1 MGAREFAVPRRVG
14 ILRHFAPPQ
23 KLAYRSRMVA
33 INDNFALR
41 DQVVLITGGA
51 RRVGAE
57 IARALHA
64 AGANVLIHYR
74 SSAAAAIGLADEF
87 NNVRPQSAAIFAA
100 YLLEADAPDKLIAAT
115 LLQFG
120 RLDILINNASSFY
133 ATPIG
138 SISPAQWDDLI
149 GTNLKAPLFLS
160 QAAAPSLRAQRGLII
175 NMVDIHGM
183 QPLKAHPVYS
193 AAKAGLAMLTRS
205 LARELGPE
213 VRVNGIAPGP
223 VLWPETEMDEALKRE
238 IIAKTALKRHGTPQ
252 DIARTALFLAKDA
265 PYITG
270 QIIAVDGGRS
280 I

>member
-1 MGAREFAVPRRVG
+1 
-14 ILRHFAPPQ
+14 
-23 KLAYRSRMVA
+23 MVVM
-33 INDNFALR
+33 NDNFALR

-64 AGANVLIHYR
+64 AGANIFIHYR
-74 SSAAAAIGLADEF
+74 LSASAAIALAEEF
-87 NNVRPQSAAIFAA
+87 NRTRAHSAAIFAA
-100 YLLEADAPDKLIAAT
+100 HLLDGDAPDKLIAAT
-115 LLQFG
+115 LLEFG

-133 ATPIG
+133 ATPVGRIT
-138 SISPAQWDDLI
+138 PAQWDDLV
-149 GTNLKAPLFLS
+149 GTNLKAPLFLA

-175 NMVDIHGM
+175 NMIDIHALR
-183 QPLKAHPVYS
+183 PLKAHPVYS

-223 VLWPETEMDEALKRE
+223 VLWPEAEMDEELKRE
-238 IIAKTALKRHGTPQ
+238 IVGRTALKRHGTPQ

>member
-1 MGAREFAVPRRVG
+1 MA
-14 ILRHFAPPQ
+14 
-23 KLAYRSRMVA
+23 RMVVM
-33 INDNFALR
+33 NDNFALR
-41 DQVVLITGGA
+41 GQVVLITGGA

-64 AGANVLIHYR
+64 AGANILIHYR
-74 SSAAAAIGLADEF
+74 SSAASAIALADEF
-87 NNVRPQSAAIFAA
+87 NRGRAHSAAIFAA
-100 YLLEADAPDKLIAAT
+100 QLLNAEAPEKLIDAT
-115 LLQFG
+115 LLEFG

-133 ATPIG
+133 PTPLGQITPLQWEDLMG
-138 SISPAQWDDLI
+138 S
-149 GTNLKAPLFLS
+149 NLKAPLFLS

-175 NMVDIHGM
+175 NMLDIHALR
-183 QPLKAHPVYS
+183 PLKAHPVYS
-193 AAKAGLAMLTRS
+193 TAKAGLAMLTRA
-205 LARELGPE
+205 LARELGPDI
-213 VRVNGIAPGP
+213 RVNGIAPGP
-223 VLWPETEMDEALKRE
+223 VLWPEGEMDEHLKHE

>member
-1 MGAREFAVPRRVG
+1 
-14 ILRHFAPPQ
+14 
-23 KLAYRSRMVA
+23 MVA
-33 INDNFALR
+33 INDAFALR

-87 NNVRPQSAAIFAA
+87 NNVRPKSAAIFAA
-100 YLLEADAPDKLIAAT
+100 HLLEADAPEKLVAAT
-115 LLQFG
+115 LTQFG

-138 SISPAQWDDLI
+138 SISAAQWDDLI

-183 QPLKAHPVYS
+183 RPLKAHPVYS

-223 VLWPETEMDEALKRE
+223 VLWPETDMDETLKRE

-252 DIARTALFLAKDA
+252 DIARAALFLAKDA